1 MTRSAVPFVFNKR
14 ETEIINFQMT
24 IVFIMRNSFQTKTL
38 LILDV
43 AKNQKENALS
53 SIIKNICLYI
63 FFSEGLYISLEK

>member
-43 AKNQKENALS
+43 AKSQKENALS